1 MLSIRLSRVG
11 TKKRPVYRIVVMP
24 KHRDPWAD
32 TTEILGHYNPR
43 KQPREL
49 VVKADRVKYWL
60 EQGAQA
66 TNTVWNLLIDE
77 KIVEGEKRGVTHISN
92 KRKGK
97 MSDKAEEAKAKAEDA
112 KAKAKEEA
120 EAKVA
125 AEAEASTSAEATA
138 DKPAEEPVAEE
149 KKEEEAPAEEP
160 AEEKKEESPAEEA
173 KEEEKAE

>member
-1 MLSIRLSRVG
+1 
-11 TKKRPVYRIVVMP
+11 MP

-77 KIVEGEKRGVTHISN
+77 KIIEGEKRGVTHISN

-97 MSDKAEEAKAKAEDA
+97 MSNKAEEAK
-112 KAKAKEEA
+112 
-120 EAKVA
+120 
-125 AEAEASTSAEATA
+125 
-138 DKPAEEPVAEE
+138 
-149 KKEEEAPAEEP
+149 
-160 AEEKKEESPAEEA
+160 SPRQVSER
-173 KEEEKAE
+173 